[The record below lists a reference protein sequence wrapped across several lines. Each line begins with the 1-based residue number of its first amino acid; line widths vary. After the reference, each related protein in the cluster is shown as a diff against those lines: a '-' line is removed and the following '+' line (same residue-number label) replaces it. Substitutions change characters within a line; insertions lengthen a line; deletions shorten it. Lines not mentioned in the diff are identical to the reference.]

1 MSVGGDTV
9 VGVGHCY
16 DDYFDV
22 IGSYRG
28 HPIVEEICS
37 TSAALRQTWRALLYV
52 CEFSNVEVIL
62 AENNAKVANWYK
74 VYMREGRRIL
84 FSLSTFFVRV
94 GLMRVKTYIG
104 GKVRRVEDP
113 LLKLGVQFVL
123 S

>member
-1 MSVGGDTV
+1 MLSTSIGISIVLVGRRSAEILLSASAIV
-9 VGVGHCY
+9 Y

-37 TSAALRQTWRALLYV
+37 TSAAQTWSALLYV

-74 VYMREGRRIL
+74 VYIREVRRIL
-84 FSLSTFFVRV
+84 FSRSTFFGRPQLD
-94 GLMRVKTYIG
+94 GDS
-104 GKVRRVEDP
+104 RRR
-113 LLKLGVQFVL
+113 
-123 S
+123 